1 MLAVLQYDRSIF
13 TFYRCLLYK
22 HKVNYHCTTTKDE
35 ELRGSALALLSVYLV
50 PSLRSTYFK

>member
-13 TFYRCLLYK
+13 TLHRCLLYK
-22 HKVNYHCTTTKDE
+22 HKVNHHCTTTKDE
-35 ELRGSALALLSVYLV
+35 ELRGAALATPSLYLV